1 MRTVE
6 RIAVACVA
14 AALIAASGARAA
26 EDYPSRTVTIIVPF
40 APGGSTDLL
49 GRYEASVLQQKLGG
63 TFIVENRPGAGG
75 ITGITA
81 AARTAPDGYTLLH
94 APTAFGLIPHL
105 QKSVPYDTLHDFAP
119 IVLVG
124 ATNFGL
130 VVGPRSPV
138 RSVADLIALAR
149 QKPGELT
156 YASAGV
162 GTTQHLFAELF
173 KSMAGVD
180 IRHIPYKGTAP
191 GLVDVMSGDVTMMF
205 TDLGPALPM
214 VRDGKL
220 ALIAVTTLRRSPD
233 MPDVPT
239 VAETLPGYEA
249 VGWQGLLARAGTPDD
264 ILDRLNAALVPDLRS
279 SATAGRFKAFG
290 IDVRS
295 SSRDEFRRWIQS
307 EYDKWGK
314 VIRAAGIA
322 TN

>member
-1 MRTVE
+1 MGAVT
-6 RIAVACVA
+6 RIALACVA
-14 AALIAASGARAA
+14 AALIAAGGGRAA

-40 APGGSTDLL
+40 APGGSTDVL

-63 TFIVENRPGAGG
+63 TFIVENRTGAGG
-75 ITGITA
+75 ITGIVA
-81 AARTAPDGYTLLH
+81 AARAAPDGYTLLH

-105 QKSVPYDTLHDFAP
+105 QKFVPYDALHDFAP
-119 IVLVG
+119 VVLVG

-130 VVGPRSPV
+130 VVGPRSPA
-138 RSVADLIALAR
+138 RSVAELIALAK

-173 KSMAGVD
+173 KSTAGVD
-180 IRHIPYKGTAP
+180 IRHIPYRGTAP

-220 ALIAVTTLRRSPD
+220 ALIAVTTLKRSPE

-279 SATAGRFKAFG
+279 AATAERFKALG
-290 IDVRS
+290 VDVRS
-295 SSRDEFRRWIQS
+295 TSRDEFRRWIEA

>member
-1 MRTVE
+1 
-6 RIAVACVA
+6 
-14 AALIAASGARAA
+14 
-26 EDYPSRTVTIIVPF
+26 
-40 APGGSTDLL
+40 
-49 GRYEASVLQQKLGG
+49 
-63 TFIVENRPGAGG
+63 
-75 ITGITA
+75 
-81 AARTAPDGYTLLH
+81 
-94 APTAFGLIPHL
+94 
-105 QKSVPYDTLHDFAP
+105 VPYDALRDFSP

-130 VVGPRSPV
+130 VVGPRAPA
-138 RSVADLIALAR
+138 RSVAELIARAR
-149 QKPGELT
+149 QKPGDLT

-173 KSMAGVD
+173 KSTAGVD

-220 ALIAVTTLRRSPD
+220 TLLAVTTPKRSPD

-264 ILDRLNAALVPDLRS
+264 ILDRLNAALLPDLRT
-279 SATAGRFKAFG
+279 SATAERFKAFG
-290 IDVRS
+290 IDIRS
-295 SSRDEFRRWIQS
+295 TSRDEFRRWIQS

-322 TN
+322 MN

>member
-1 MRTVE
+1 
-6 RIAVACVA
+6 
-14 AALIAASGARAA
+14 
-26 EDYPSRTVTIIVPF
+26 
-40 APGGSTDLL
+40 
-49 GRYEASVLQQKLGG
+49 
-63 TFIVENRPGAGG
+63 
-75 ITGITA
+75 
-81 AARTAPDGYTLLH
+81 
-94 APTAFGLIPHL
+94 
-105 QKSVPYDTLHDFAP
+105 
-119 IVLVG
+119 VLVG

-130 VVGPRSPV
+130 VVGPRAPA
-138 RSVADLIALAR
+138 RSVAELIALAR
-149 QKPGELT
+149 QKPGDLT

-173 KSMAGVD
+173 KSTAGAD

-220 ALIAVTTLRRSPD
+220 TLLAVTAPKRSPD

-264 ILDRLNAALVPDLRS
+264 ILDRINAALLPDLRT
-279 SATAGRFKAFG
+279 SATAERFKAFG

-295 SSRDEFRRWIQS
+295 TSRDEFRRWIQA

-322 TN
+322 MN

>member
-1 MRTVE
+1 M
-6 RIAVACVA
+6 
-14 AALIAASGARAA
+14 
-26 EDYPSRTVTIIVPF
+26 
-40 APGGSTDLL
+40 
-49 GRYEASVLQQKLGG
+49 
-63 TFIVENRPGAGG
+63 
-75 ITGITA
+75 
-81 AARTAPDGYTLLH
+81 
-94 APTAFGLIPHL
+94 
-105 QKSVPYDTLHDFAP
+105 
-119 IVLVG
+119 LVG

-130 VVGPRSPV
+130 VVGPRSPA
-138 RSVADLIALAR
+138 RSVVDLIALAR

-180 IRHIPYKGTAP
+180 IRHIPYRGTAP

-220 ALIAVTTLRRSPD
+220 ALLAVTTLRRSPD
-233 MPDVPT
+233 MPNVPT

-264 ILDRLNAALVPDLRS
+264 ILDRLNAALLPDLRT
-279 SATAGRFKAFG
+279 SATAERFKTFG

-295 SSRDEFRRWIQS
+295 SSRDEFRRWIAS

-322 TN
+322 AN